1 MYSILL
7 NIMLSWRFRIDFEF
21 DISSYAPC
29 SASCQK
35 SKQMAN
41 SAVIFWKKLKSNAT
55 TYSNIK
61 MSGIIHERLQND
73 NSESSDSSE
82 EQNGNS
88 SNFSFPSITSWWV
101 ARELLSKKGLKAD
114 IFCGNPKFS
123 QFLRGISLKL
133 SLNLTLRKGL
143 DFAFLYCQYS

>member
-1 MYSILL
+1 MYNVLL
-7 NIMLSWRFRIDFEF
+7 NIMLSWKFRIDFKF
-21 DISSYAPC
+21 DMSLNAPC

-101 ARELLSKKGLKAD
+101 SRELLSKKGQKAD
-114 IFCGNPKFS
+114 IFRGNPKFS
-123 QFLRGISLKL
+123 QFSIRIFLKIYL
-133 SLNLTLRKGL
+133 
-143 DFAFLYCQYS
+143 